1 MFHSRIMLAFPV
13 ISLLL
18 ISLTACGGRHSADEH
33 YVLVGANIKVPYWQA
48 AGAGFDAG
56 ARQLQVHADFVGPDT
71 YDPKAEVDAFNDA
84 VQKKPAGILVAVADP
99 AMMKDPIDRA
109 IASGVPVITIDGDAP
124 TSKRLFFI
132 GTNNYQAGMAGG
144 KRLAEELKD
153 KGNVVVF
160 TMPEQTNLA
169 ERLRGY
175 RDALESH
182 PQIKITQIV
191 DIKGDPRIAFDT
203 TTEILGKEKEKKD
216 MVDAFVCLEALGGK
230 EVANVLSSNKV
241 NGKVIIAMDTDPDTL
256 DWIQKGVIA
265 ATISQKPYTMAMVG
279 LRALDDLYHS
289 KLPSLETDWSKDSF
303 SPLPAFVN
311 TGSALIDK
319 NNVQAFQQAQKSMTG
334 AQK

>member
-1 MFHSRIMLAFPV
+1 MFHSRTLHALSV
-13 ISLLL
+13 LSSLILL
-18 ISLTACGGRHSADEH
+18 IACGGRHSADEH
-33 YVLVGANIKVPYWQA
+33 YVMVGANIKVPYWQV

-56 ARQLQVHADFVGPDT
+56 ARAFQVHADFVGPDT

-109 IASGVPVITIDGDAP
+109 IASGIPVITIDGDAP
-124 TSKRLFFI
+124 NSKRLFFI

-160 TMPEQTNLA
+160 TTPEQTNLA

-182 PQIKITQIV
+182 PQIKITQLV

-203 TTEILGKEKEKKD
+203 TTEILGKQKD
-216 MVDAFVCLEALGGK
+216 KVDAFVCLEALAGK

-241 NGKVIIAMDTDPDTL
+241 SGKVILAMDTDPDTL
-256 DWIQKGVIA
+256 DWVQKGVIA

-289 KLPSLETDWSKDSF
+289 KLSNLDTDWSKDSF

-319 NNVQAFQQAQKSMTG
+319 NNVEAFRQAQKTVTG